1 MSASSRVGDEEWS
14 WPAESLGGCLIS
26 PVTSFSILAG
36 FHRSV
41 SAFWDVWV
49 EEALLV
55 QAWSRDAVRAAV
67 PIPSD
72 DGKSRI
78 G

>member
-1 MSASSRVGDEEWS
+1 MT
-14 WPAESLGGCLIS
+14 WPAESVGGCLIS
-26 PVTSFSILAG
+26 PATSFSILAG

-41 SAFWDVWV
+41 PALWDVWV

-55 QAWSRDAVRAAV
+55 QSWSRDTVRAAV